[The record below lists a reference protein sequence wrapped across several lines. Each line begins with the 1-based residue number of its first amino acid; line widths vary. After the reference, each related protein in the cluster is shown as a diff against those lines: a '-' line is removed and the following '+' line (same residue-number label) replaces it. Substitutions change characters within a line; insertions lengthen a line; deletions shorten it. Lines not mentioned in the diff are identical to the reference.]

1 MLCYVMLCV
10 HLVCWLTV
18 AEKQLDRRMHLSA
31 RFPADAWQ
39 PAQAYFSTSLTDSV
53 C

>member
-1 MLCYVMLCV
+1 MF
-10 HLVCWLTV
+10 VCLFA
-18 AEKQLDRRMHLSA
+18 AEKQLDRRMNLSA

-39 PAQAYFSTSLTDSV
+39 PAQTYFSITAAADMSLVTGSV